1 MFFEHSYFLKAINE
15 AEIKNNDWQSLEWQ
29 KQNNKQ
35 HMWDMNKKI
44 AQGSVWT
51 SVGWMRVTAP
61 SLPTRDWHFDTL
73 KQQIHWRAGRLLF
86 HPTCFETPSVAV
98 TLTSV
103 TARLQSWQS
112 SKRALHCIFNVSETC
127 SSVKEWKEQE
137 HQLHTDRVTNLR
149 TEEDHP
155 SKPRPYKQ
163 YCTTL
168 LTLVKAE
175 AILIG
180 ACLQGDTPFFCQC
193 EVRGASDSAA

>member
-1 MFFEHSYFLKAINE
+1 MTGKVWNDKNKT
-15 AEIKNNDWQSLEWQ
+15 KNNTCEIWT
-29 KQNNKQ
+29 
-35 HMWDMNKKI
+35 KKI
-44 AQGSVWT
+44 DQGSVWT
-51 SVGWMRVTAP
+51 QSAGWGLR
-61 SLPTRDWHFDTL
+61 LPVYQQEIDTL

-149 TEEDHP
+149 AEEDHP

>member
-1 MFFEHSYFLKAINE
+1 MTKTKQKTTHVRYEQ
-15 AEIKNNDWQSLEWQ
+15 KNRSGVCVD
-29 KQNNKQ
+29 
-35 HMWDMNKKI
+35 
-44 AQGSVWT
+44 

-61 SLPTRDWHFDTL
+61 SLPTRDWHFKTTNSLESRQTALSSNMLWNTFSSSNADFRYCKATILTILKACITL
-73 KQQIHWRAGRLLF
+73 HI
-86 HPTCFETPSVAV
+86 
-98 TLTSV
+98 
-103 TARLQSWQS
+103 
-112 SKRALHCIFNVSETC
+112 NVSETC

-149 TEEDHP
+149 AEEDHP